1 MTGRAVSEADREP
14 EVQVARLGAI
24 AQIGIV
30 TGDLE
35 RAIRAWSDR
44 YGVGPWRIREFGP
57 ENVADQVPDPFSM
70 RLATARVGTVDLE
83 LIQPLD
89 EASDYARSLRRH
101 HGADH
106 MHHMLFRTADFAAA
120 IDGFARAGVE
130 QAMAGTTDG
139 SRFIYFDTERE
150 LGTRIELLGPAD
162 RLRPES

>member
-1 MTGRAVSEADREP
+1 MSEADREP
-14 EVQVARLGAI
+14 EASVVRLSAI

-30 TGDLE
+30 TADLE
-35 RAIRAWSDR
+35 RAIGAWSNR
-44 YGVGPWRIREFGP
+44 YGVGPWRVREFGP
-57 ENVADQVPDPFSM
+57 DNVADQVPRPFSM

-89 EASDYARSLRRH
+89 EASDYARSLGRH
-101 HGADH
+101 DGADH
-106 MHHMLFRTADFAAA
+106 MHHMLFRTVDFAAA

-139 SRFIYFDTERE
+139 ARFVYFDTERE

-162 RLRPES
+162 RLGPEG